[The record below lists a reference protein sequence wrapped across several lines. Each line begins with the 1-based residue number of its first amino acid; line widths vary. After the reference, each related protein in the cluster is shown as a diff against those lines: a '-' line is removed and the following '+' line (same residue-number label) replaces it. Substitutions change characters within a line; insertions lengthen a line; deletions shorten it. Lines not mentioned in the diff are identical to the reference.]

1 MKCTLLLLVFSTIVL
16 NHCNSQSPAST
27 AVKEPEV
34 ITIPFSDDISLQ
46 WDVASQQLL
55 QNTDYQRY
63 QEDSEAITL
72 LLNSITD
79 TTNLKVMVCSKEK
92 PLHKGDVAFL
102 YLQETLNIP
111 LFQCF
116 YIQFDVFEK
125 KCTYPSDLLNYVE
138 EYRTEV
144 QQKLRTYLGKS
155 LSNPKIG
162 VQATLNYTDVNREY
176 AEAVIVN
183 YSGKPIEIN
192 TYYVFHF
199 ALQYED
205 ENGEAKH
212 IQGCPP
218 PSVPP
223 ANLDDCK
230 KTLQKGEKYNLVY
243 YIIYEMNN
251 CQDIIDFDK
260 PVVKIRASIHYKY
273 PNDKKY
279 NVAYTNWITYEKL
292 P

>member
-1 MKCTLLLLVFSTIVL
+1 MKCTLLLLVFSTIAL
-16 NHCNSQSPAST
+16 NHCNTQSPTST

-55 QNTDYQRY
+55 QNTNYQRY

-92 PLHKGDVAFL
+92 PLRKGDVAFL
-102 YLQETLNIP
+102 YLQKTLNIP

-183 YSGKPIEIN
+183 YSDKPIEIN

-199 ALQYED
+199 GLQYED
-205 ENGEAKH
+205 ENGKAK
-212 IQGCPP
+212 
-218 PSVPP
+218 
-223 ANLDDCK
+223 
-230 KTLQKGEKYNLVY
+230 
-243 YIIYEMNN
+243 
-251 CQDIIDFDK
+251 DI
-260 PVVKIRASIHYKY
+260 
-273 PNDKKY
+273 
-279 NVAYTNWITYEKL
+279 
-292 P
+292 

>member
-55 QNTDYQRY
+55 QNTNYQRY
-63 QEDSEAITL
+63 QEDSKAITL

-92 PLHKGDVAFL
+92 PLRKGDVAFL

-155 LSNPKIG
+155 LSNAKIG

-199 ALQYED
+199 GLQYED
-205 ENGEAKH
+205 ENGKAK
-212 IQGCPP
+212 
-218 PSVPP
+218 
-223 ANLDDCK
+223 
-230 KTLQKGEKYNLVY
+230 
-243 YIIYEMNN
+243 
-251 CQDIIDFDK
+251 DI
-260 PVVKIRASIHYKY
+260 
-273 PNDKKY
+273 
-279 NVAYTNWITYEKL
+279 
-292 P
+292 